1 MLSKVYEWLRAA
13 DLEPDDGMVRTR
25 TKVVEDLEKRIRDA
39 KNYTLLLGT
48 VTAAVGGCERL
59 GEQSSTFG
67 TLLECVRAQQ
77 PAFPGSLSENS
88 LHLRMLCCLA
98 LGELL
103 SSEEDEADED
113 ELMAAS
119 LLVAGLGLKP
129 KEAERHLDD
138 VFDELAHVA
147 HANLQEQA
155 VALRERQALDWA
167 EFKALEGVTGDAPT
181 FNQKLL
187 PAVRGLI
194 EGLEREHRSDREELE
209 VMWWLY
215 NGYSDRLGK
224 QLKPTTLLL
233 AATAIGCEIADR
245 VAPPATVG
253 LNELVAQAAV
263 RDRTAAQ
270 IKAKSIDKIV
280 AELGDAGRKL
290 LLPGAEHVR
299 KFARSTG
306 PLLPL
311 TWLCVR
317 LEESQGASGWEAELQ
332 SKTGLTADREL
343 APNELA
349 AQVFAER
356 QAQRVYQTHV
366 KGSA

>member
-13 DLEPDDGMVRTR
+13 DLNPDDGMVATR
-25 TKVVEDLEKRIRDA
+25 TKAVEDLEKRIREA
-39 KNYTLLLGT
+39 KNYTLLHGT

-59 GEQSSTFG
+59 GEQSPTFG
-67 TLLECVRAQQ
+67 TLLECVRTQQ
-77 PAFPGSLSENS
+77 PAFPAAVSENS

-103 SSEEDEADED
+103 SSEGEEADND

-129 KEAERHLDD
+129 KETGRHLDD
-138 VFDELAHVA
+138 VFDELAQIA
-147 HANLQEQA
+147 RAKLQEQA
-155 VALRERQALDWA
+155 VWLRERQPLDWT
-167 EFKALEGVTGDAPT
+167 EFKALESVTGDPTT

-187 PAVRGLI
+187 PVVRGLI
-194 EGLEREHRSDREELE
+194 EGLEREHQSDREELE

-224 QLKPTTLLL
+224 QLKPATVFL

-270 IKAKSIDKIV
+270 SKAKSIDKIV
-280 AELGDAGRKL
+280 AELGDTGRRL
-290 LLPGAEHVR
+290 LLPDAEHVR
-299 KFARSTG
+299 KFAQRTG
-306 PLLPL
+306 ALLPL
-311 TWLCVR
+311 TWLCMR
-317 LEESQGASGWEAELQ
+317 LEESQGVSGWEAELQ
-332 SKTGLTADREL
+332 SKTGLTAEREL
-343 APNELA
+343 TPNELA

-356 QAQRVYQTHV
+356 QAQRVYQAQV
-366 KGSA
+366 KGTA